1 MLAFV
6 KMMQKSTVRITGS
19 SSQFFLHDCA
29 PLLSQSQ
36 CSSQLFFFRF
46 FSWQN
51 YVFQKDTANKI
62 RNFNPPTTTYW
73 QENQT
78 ARTGAGWSAR
88 FKKTMHWP
96 IPFVKRWPRMV
107 PTYVTGLHKQTT
119 FRDWVFMSLD
129 ASAKTFSFS
138 QKITMQYYCF
148 KICEYIANLL

>member
-6 KMMQKSTVRITGS
+6 KMMQNSTVRITGS

-36 CSSQLFFFRF
+36 CSSQLFFFRI

-62 RNFNPPTTTYW
+62 RNFNPPATTYW
-73 QENQT
+73 QENHQT
-78 ARTGAGWSAR
+78 ARTEAGWSAR

-96 IPFVKRWPRMV
+96 FIKRWPKML

-119 FRDWVFMSLD
+119 YRLSFYVAWRIGKNVFIFAKNNDAILLLQNLWVH
-129 ASAKTFSFS
+129 
-138 QKITMQYYCF
+138 C
-148 KICEYIANLL
+148 